1 MRGNEYY
8 GDFSTC
14 VMLDASTASPVPTF
28 GHEKAYSAWAMR
40 QSNKSPKTISRLIDR
55 LEAAREELLKIQ
67 RSLEELEAVSESLTG
82 PGKIVSRRKLILPV
96 PRD

>member
-1 MRGNEYY
+1 
-8 GDFSTC
+8 
-14 VMLDASTASPVPTF
+14 
-28 GHEKAYSAWAMR
+28 MR

-82 PGKIVSRRKLILPV
+82 QGRSFPDANSSCPFPKTYRANCQRTLAASAETYSTRLRPISLTQQGF
-96 PRD
+96 